1 MLNFIP
7 LKIVMTHT
15 PKDKD
20 KIALQRLLMA
30 YKKMSNAGKR
40 ALLVAM
46 IMETPDTYKD
56 FLDALDK
63 KEYENILSVA

>member
-1 MLNFIP
+1 
-7 LKIVMTHT
+7 MTHT